1 MKQEL
6 FDNYRFSV
14 RTEVNFFEDVW
25 DRVTEVDF
33 WKRKV
38 GVERGQ
44 IVDFSDIKHLR
55 ESNL

>member
-1 MKQEL
+1 MKKTL

-14 RTEVNFFEDVW
+14 CTEVNFFEDVW

-33 WKRKV
+33 EKRKV

-55 ESNL
+55 ESNI